1 MLGEVPG
8 LAAMK
13 PEERGPVGVLNAE
26 STSEVERIAHW
37 GDELAVRP
45 RVCLRV
51 NPDVD
56 PHTHEYTT
64 TGKEENK
71 FGIDAPFIPE
81 VFDTWNGRGIDLV
94 GLHVHIGS
102 PVPRVE
108 PYVEAVEVLLGLI
121 DELERRGHPIE
132 MLDLGGGWPINYT
145 EDEVPPL
152 EDYATALIPLLSA
165 RVESGLQVLME
176 PGRSIMAN
184 SGVLISRVQHVKKG
198 RAKTFIICD
207 AGMHTLIRPALYR
220 AFHFVWPVEWPGEAP
235 RFLEDPGIS
244 DLDIADL
251 VGPIC
256 ETGDFLARNRKLPP
270 MERGDL
276 VAIFSAGA
284 YGMSM
289 VSNYNDH
296 GRPAEVLVDGD
307 RATLINERQSLA
319 AVLATE
325 HQGRELKLPQTVGD
339 S

>member
-1 MLGEVPG
+1 M
-8 LAAMK
+8 AK
-13 PEERGPVGVLNAE
+13 P
-26 STSEVERIAHW
+26 
-37 GDELAVRP
+37 
-45 RVCLRV
+45 
-51 NPDVD
+51 
-56 PHTHEYTT
+56 
-64 TGKEENK
+64 
-71 FGIDAPFIPE
+71 
-81 VFDTWNGRGIDLV
+81 
-94 GLHVHIGS
+94 
-102 PVPRVE
+102 
-108 PYVEAVEVLLGLI
+108 
-121 DELERRGHPIE
+121 
-132 MLDLGGGWPINYT
+132 
-145 EDEVPPL
+145 DEVPPL

-325 HQGRELKLPQTVGD
+325 HQGRELELPQTVGD